1 MFLNFLMIAIIV
13 IAIAL
18 IGLVLVQGQDAG
30 LGTVFGGGDI
40 YRSRRGIERTM
51 FNLTFLLA
59 GIFMLLC
66 LIAVTIE

>member
-1 MFLNFLMIAIIV
+1 MFTSFLMIAIIV

-18 IGLVLVQGQDAG
+18 IGLVLVQGQNAG

-66 LIAVTIE
+66 LLTVMLE

>member
-1 MFLNFLMIAIIV
+1 MFVNFLLIAIIV
-13 IAIAL
+13 ISIAL

-30 LGTVFGGGDI
+30 LGTVFGGSDI

-66 LIAVTIE
+66 LIAVTLE

>member
-1 MFLNFLMIAIIV
+1 MFVNFLLIAIVV

-30 LGTVFGGGDI
+30 LGTVFGGSDI

-66 LIAVTIE
+66 LIAVTLE

>member
-1 MFLNFLMIAIIV
+1 MFLNFLMVAIII

-18 IGLVLVQGQDAG
+18 IGLVLVQGQNAG

-59 GIFMLLC
+59 GIFMLFC
-66 LIAVTIE
+66 LVAVTME

>member
-1 MFLNFLMIAIIV
+1 MFVNFLLIAIIV

-30 LGTVFGGGDI
+30 LGTVFGGSDI

-66 LIAVTIE
+66 LIAVTLE